1 MKPSIRDA
9 SSCPLHSSSSVEADS
24 RFCCCYPFSCAQ
36 VLPGREICELP
47 ILPSVLEE
55 ARVRQVY
62 RLPPLPLFS
71 GPAAGDPPLPIALP
85 IATANL
91 PSPLTAR
98 APADVKC
105 PLLLQHEEV
114 RVYLA
119 ENKDFA
125 LEAADQQFYHWL
137 YRRTARLVPEGGS
150 QPAAE
155 AAATTTTTTTAAEA
169 PASSAK

>member
-1 MKPSIRDA
+1 M
-9 SSCPLHSSSSVEADS
+9 
-24 RFCCCYPFSCAQ
+24 
-36 VLPGREICELP
+36 
-47 ILPSVLEE
+47 
-55 ARVRQVY
+55 
-62 RLPPLPLFS
+62 
-71 GPAAGDPPLPIALP
+71 
-85 IATANL
+85 
-91 PSPLTAR
+91 
-98 APADVKC
+98 KC

-150 QPAAE
+150 QPAGE
-155 AAATTTTTTTAAEA
+155 AAAATTTTTTTTAAEA

>member
-1 MKPSIRDA
+1 
-9 SSCPLHSSSSVEADS
+9 
-24 RFCCCYPFSCAQ
+24 
-36 VLPGREICELP
+36 
-47 ILPSVLEE
+47 
-55 ARVRQVY
+55 
-62 RLPPLPLFS
+62 
-71 GPAAGDPPLPIALP
+71 
-85 IATANL
+85 
-91 PSPLTAR
+91 
-98 APADVKC
+98 
-105 PLLLQHEEV
+105 LLQHEEV

-155 AAATTTTTTTAAEA
+155 AAAAAAATTTTAAEA